1 MQEVGSDDED
11 SSTLHSDA
19 PQTVELELS
28 SLVETVFDGG
38 LSAALV
44 STLRVVVAKVPGL
57 QAQVQSSLLKQV
69 ARALR
74 QFTTEPV
81 GASAAS
87 AASTT
92 TAAAAGAA
100 ATAGHS
106 TTAVQQRPRVGSF
119 HQLTALDSPRI
130 KRQPFAAAAAS
141 GGSESS
147 GGGGGAGGSTSS
159 SKPADKSWTS
169 FLFQQHTHAST
180 AEVVVDD
187 EPESSEV
194 SETTTSSNGADHV
207 ICLIVAVS
215 VAKYHLA
222 AVQ

>member
-1 MQEVGSDDED
+1 MQQYLMLLSLLLLYMQEVGSDDED
-11 SSTLHSDA
+11 STTVNSDA
-19 PQTVELELS
+19 PQTVEHELS

-74 QFTTEPV
+74 QFTTEPLT
-81 GASAAS
+81 
-87 AASTT
+87 ASTT
-92 TAAAAGAA
+92 AAAGAA
-100 ATAGHS
+100 AATAGH
-106 TTAVQQRPRVGSF
+106 TTAAVQQRPRVGSF

-130 KRQPFAAAAAS
+130 KRQPFAAAAATP

-147 GGGGGAGGSTSS
+147 GGGGGGSASASS

-194 SETTTSSNGADHV
+194 SATTSS
-207 ICLIVAVS
+207 VS
-215 VAKYHLA
+215 VLA
-222 AVQ
+222 R

>member
-1 MQEVGSDDED
+1 
-11 SSTLHSDA
+11 
-19 PQTVELELS
+19 
-28 SLVETVFDGG
+28 
-38 LSAALV
+38 
-44 STLRVVVAKVPGL
+44 
-57 QAQVQSSLLKQV
+57 VQSSLLKQV

-74 QFTTEPV
+74 QFTTEPL
-81 GASAAS
+81 GSS
-87 AASTT
+87 AASTASNT

-100 ATAGHS
+100 ATTAGHS

-147 GGGGGAGGSTSS
+147 GGGGGAGGSASS

-194 SETTTSSNGADHV
+194 SVTTTCSCIYHV
-207 ICLIVAVS
+207 ARLVVLYGIV
-215 VAKYHLA
+215 
-222 AVQ
+222 

>member
-1 MQEVGSDDED
+1 MQQYLMLLSLLLLYMQEVGSDDED
-11 SSTLHSDA
+11 STTVNSDA
-19 PQTVELELS
+19 PQTVEHELS

-74 QFTTEPV
+74 QFTTEPLT
-81 GASAAS
+81 ASTSAAAS
-87 AASTT
+87 STT
-92 TAAAAGAA
+92 TAAAGAAA
-100 ATAGHS
+100 ATAGH
-106 TTAVQQRPRVGSF
+106 TTAAVQQRPRVGSF

-130 KRQPFAAAAAS
+130 KRQPFAAAAATP

-147 GGGGGAGGSTSS
+147 GGGGGGSASASS

-194 SETTTSSNGADHV
+194 SATTSS
-207 ICLIVAVS
+207 VS
-215 VAKYHLA
+215 VLA
-222 AVQ
+222 R

>member
-1 MQEVGSDDED
+1 
-11 SSTLHSDA
+11 
-19 PQTVELELS
+19 
-28 SLVETVFDGG
+28 
-38 LSAALV
+38 
-44 STLRVVVAKVPGL
+44 
-57 QAQVQSSLLKQV
+57 VQSSLLKQV

-74 QFTTEPV
+74 QFTTEPL
-81 GASAAS
+81 GSSAAS
-87 AASTT
+87 AASTS
-92 TAAAAGAA
+92 AATAAGAA
-100 ATAGHS
+100 TTAAGHS

-147 GGGGGAGGSTSS
+147 GGGGAAGSTSS
-159 SKPADKSWTS
+159 SKPVDKSWTS

-194 SETTTSSNGADHV
+194 SVTTTCSCIYHV
-207 ICLIVAVS
+207 VRLVVLYGIV
-215 VAKYHLA
+215 
-222 AVQ
+222 